1 MLRHWKDSWKGRTQ
15 PRDSPNEDDSILG
28 ADAQSGLTSGPAGLT
43 MPGRAAAIPPADALH
58 APASAAPPLGELEN
72 ADGSRPAKRRKLSLT
87 EETEYAAGSI
97 SQRLPEIHGNVA
109 EPFARS
115 HKLPLSDDIHL
126 ILDQAKRENTI
137 GALLTQ
143 RASYEL
149 ISKFAEWTF
158 QRSDE
163 PILLIVESTPR
174 VKSSASSLRSSG
186 IVVEENLS
194 PSNRR
199 ALTSGAVHIIEVTVL
214 LDSLDRHLLS
224 LSDCQAIV
232 IDAFKEQEQSTHTFL
247 MTASKV
253 MEYYSFAQTHSPRL
267 LVLVHSSYL
276 PFEKNMFDVEAVFK
290 SKIARFSSHQPTE
303 PPLYAPK
310 GPSEVVITYGPSPAI
325 NDTKLIAELKLLDP
339 SEKILRRHFKASRR
353 ALSEVGLCAADLVWR
368 RAQQAIER
376 AINGTPSHPGQNN
389 HGKSSISGTHTADQQ
404 SKCLQT
410 IKNWNYT
417 MPNLDASSQ
426 GFNVTP
432 KLLKLVELLKACQP
446 YGEAFRGIVF
456 VHKRAIAYVI
466 VDMLRSLGEEFPFL
480 RPCVSVRNRAAD
492 SQPQTLLRQFST
504 GTYNLIVATK
514 SLEDLDVPKASVVI
528 RFDLFHSHVSEA
540 YVRSCALGQES
551 HLIYMVEQDNAAHRR
566 VLSEISQP
574 HPDILRWY
582 KTVSQDPRS
591 SVPPANIYELVDPYL
606 SESEDE
612 ELLSEPSVIDPTTSG
627 RIYLQDATA
636 VVYRMASSL
645 VPQTS
650 HDGHF
655 HSRPLFQFTEYSTP
669 DCPGNYIC
677 TVTLPPP
684 LMKNIAGLP
693 SPSLAQARRSACFQ
707 ACTLLAQAG
716 SLDYRLFP
724 FSFSYA
730 FDAGTKSPTA
740 LPAPNGPSRS
750 ANESNTSPDEQSGS
764 GARTYAQKRPEFWG
778 HCAATRPTDA
788 LFPTI
793 ITVDLPGSSEYYAP
807 MLLLVRL
814 PLPILSPFKIFFSGS
829 PATVHFQRAA
839 PLAVNQTKLETLH
852 SYTVRLF
859 RAIGNKPYTCAVEDA
874 LFFLSPLDSAQ
885 GSPPMSGDQWDPPSV
900 EDLIPWA
907 SIAVAAT
914 AWALPLK
921 DDNENNLD
929 DDMKDA
935 VIQDRWVEF
944 TRRYEVVK
952 LRRDLT
958 PLSKPDDSVREA
970 EYPNLLE
977 YCKARRH
984 GFEGLKKDDQPLI
997 EVSRVP
1003 PFLNRLSPTT
1013 PSEPAETVKVGAKY
1027 LIPELCAKF
1036 TIPASTFRTALALPS
1051 VLRRVD
1057 ELLLVKELNARLFNY
1072 NVREDLLHMAVS
1084 TPSSVI
1090 EYDYERLELLGD
1102 AFLKYLSSVYVFV
1115 SNPTANEG
1123 ALHFIRQRLISNKSL
1138 LQNATRAGLPGY
1150 ILSKPFV
1157 TKFWKPINYQLGQS
1171 TSSPDNNSA
1180 EGSSSQ
1186 GPSTGGQPL
1195 PEIHPGDLSTLQVS
1209 HAPIETKDGA
1219 KSQKKRG
1226 KKKRQQIGQDTQV
1239 LGDKAVADVAEA
1251 IIGAAYIT
1259 GGRET
1264 ALRAAKTLNV
1274 PILNISQ
1281 WSDFCHKIQAPPL
1294 SEAARLP
1301 SDSVDAVETII
1312 GHKFIRPQ
1320 LLAEALTHISI
1331 HGKDTTSYER
1341 LEFIGDAILDFMVIR
1356 YIYDRYQQLSP
1367 GGLTLLKG
1375 AMVSN
1380 SALAAVCVWS
1390 GLHKHILLE
1399 SHNLST
1405 TIETYVN
1412 ELGALEA
1419 TEREAAHSEG
1429 RPLGQYWLELEPPK
1443 ALSDVVESIIGAIYL
1458 SDDLSPEGTERF
1470 FDKVLRPFFDE
1481 HITLRTL
1488 SHHPTKTLLEV
1499 FQAHGC
1505 HQFEIFKEKD
1515 TTHPHVSVVVH
1526 NVILADAQDANAS
1539 LAARRA
1545 SITALDALEGDP
1557 DFLNKTCDCRTNSVE
1572 AKKRK
1577 MAMEDML
1584 AGLGEEGA
1592 GGDAMMAVDP

>member
-1 MLRHWKDSWKGRTQ
+1 
-15 PRDSPNEDDSILG
+15 
-28 ADAQSGLTSGPAGLT
+28 
-43 MPGRAAAIPPADALH
+43 
-58 APASAAPPLGELEN
+58 
-72 ADGSRPAKRRKLSLT
+72 
-87 EETEYAAGSI
+87 
-97 SQRLPEIHGNVA
+97 
-109 EPFARS
+109 
-115 HKLPLSDDIHL
+115 
-126 ILDQAKRENTI
+126 
-137 GALLTQ
+137 
-143 RASYEL
+143 
-149 ISKFAEWTF
+149 
-158 QRSDE
+158 
-163 PILLIVESTPR
+163 
-174 VKSSASSLRSSG
+174 
-186 IVVEENLS
+186 
-194 PSNRR
+194 
-199 ALTSGAVHIIEVTVL
+199 
-214 LDSLDRHLLS
+214 
-224 LSDCQAIV
+224 
-232 IDAFKEQEQSTHTFL
+232 

-253 MEYYSFAQTHSPRL
+253 MEHYSSLPKSLSPRL
-267 LVLVHSSYL
+267 LVLVHSSYAS
-276 PFEKNMFDVEAVFK
+276 FEKNIFEVEAIFRSTLVET
-290 SKIARFSSHQPTE
+290 SEQHTERPSS
-303 PPLYAPK
+303 LSA
-310 GPSEVVITYGPSPAI
+310 GPSEVVVITYGSPPAI
-325 NDTKLIAELKLLDP
+325 SDTKLMAELKLLDP
-339 SEKILRRHFKASRR
+339 GEKILRRHFKASRR
-353 ALSEVGLCAADLVWR
+353 ALSQVGLCAADLVWR

-376 AINGTPSHPGQNN
+376 TSNRTPSHPGQIDHN
-389 HGKSSISGTHTADQQ
+389 KPPISGTHAVDQQ

-446 YGEAFRGIVF
+446 YGEEFRGIVF
-456 VHKRAIAYVI
+456 VHKRVIAYVI

-480 RPCVSVRNRAAD
+480 RPCVAVRNRAAD
-492 SQPQTLLRQFST
+492 SQVVQPQTLLRQFSA
-504 GTYNLIVATK
+504 GTYNFLVATK
-514 SLEDLDVPKASVVI
+514 SFEDLGVPKASVVI

-540 YVRSCALGQES
+540 YVRSCARGRES
-551 HLIYMVEQDNAAHRR
+551 HLIYMVEQDNAAQRR
-566 VLSEISQP
+566 VLSEITQP

-582 KTVSQDPRS
+582 DTVSQDPRS
-591 SVPPANIYELVDPYL
+591 TAPPANIYESVDPYL

-612 ELLSEPSVIDPTTSG
+612 DLCSEPSVIDPTTSG

-636 VVYRMASSL
+636 VVYRMAATL

-650 HDGHF
+650 HGDHF
-655 HSRPLFQFTEYSTP
+655 HSRPLFQFTESSTP
-669 DCPGNYIC
+669 DGAGSYIC

-684 LMKNIAGLP
+684 LMKDIAGLP

-730 FDAGTKSPTA
+730 LDTGTKPAASFPA
-740 LPAPNGPSRS
+740 LNGPSRS
-750 ANESNTSPDEQSGS
+750 ANVANVIPDEQSGS
-764 GARTYAQKRPEFWG
+764 GTRTYAQKRPDFWG
-778 HCAATRPTDA
+778 HCAAGHPIDT

-793 ITVDLPGSSEYYAP
+793 VSVDQLGSSEYYAP
-807 MLLLVRL
+807 MLLLVRR
-814 PLPILSPFKIFFSGS
+814 PLPTLPPFKIFFSGS
-829 PATVHFQRAA
+829 PATVQFQRAA
-839 PLAVNQTKLETLH
+839 PLAVNQTKLESLH
-852 SYTVRLF
+852 SYTVRLS
-859 RAIGNKPYTCAVEDA
+859 RAIGNKPYMCAIEDA
-874 LFFLSPLDSAQ
+874 LFFLAPLDSAQ
-885 GSPPMSGDQWDPPSV
+885 GTPPMSGDQWNPPSV

-907 SIAVAAT
+907 SVASAAA

-921 DDNENNLD
+921 DDNENTLG

-958 PLSKPDDSVREA
+958 PLSKPDDSLREA

-1013 PSEPAETVKVGAKY
+1013 PSSEATETVKAGAKY

-1051 VLRRVD
+1051 ILRRVD
-1057 ELLLVKELNARLFNY
+1057 ELLLIKELNARLFDY
-1072 NVREDLLHMAVS
+1072 SVREDLLHMAVS
-1084 TPSSVI
+1084 TPSSAI

-1157 TKFWKPINYQLGQS
+1157 TKFWKPVNYQLGQA
-1171 TSSPDNNSA
+1171 TLSPGNNFA

-1186 GPSTGGQPL
+1186 GQSTDGQPL
-1195 PEIHPGDLSTLQVS
+1195 PEIEPGDLSTLEVS
-1209 HAPIETKDGA
+1209 HTTPFETKDGT
-1219 KSQKKRG
+1219 KSQKRRG

-1264 ALRAAKTLNV
+1264 ALRAAKTLHV
-1274 PILNISQ
+1274 PILNIDQ
-1281 WSDFCHKIQAPPL
+1281 WSDFRHKVQAPLP
-1294 SEAARLP
+1294 SARLS
-1301 SDSVDAVETII
+1301 SDSIDAVETII

-1356 YIYDRYQQLSP
+1356 HIYDRYQQLSP

-1399 SHNLST
+1399 SHNLSA
-1405 TIETYVN
+1405 TIDTYVN
-1412 ELGALEA
+1412 GLSALEA
-1419 TEREAAHSEG
+1419 TEREAAKSDG

-1470 FDKVLRPFFDE
+1470 FDKVLRPFFDG

-1505 HQFEIFKEKD
+1505 HQFEISKEKD
-1515 TTHPHVSVVVH
+1515 ATHPHVSVVVH

-1557 DFLNKTCDCRTNSVE
+1557 NFLNRACDCRTNSVE
-1572 AKKRK
+1572 AKKK
-1577 MAMEDML
+1577 KVAMEDML
-1584 AGLGEEGA
+1584 AGLGEEERARGNP
-1592 GGDAMMAVDP
+1592 AMTIDP